1 MVGEPRFQRGNWQSH
16 DQSTRRHCLQRNDRD
31 PRIAARAGLQCRS
44 FLPQISGT
52 TLTPEVHDRAVAQQV
67 WSSGVMGN
75 ELNNTPSLQPSNT
88 PVLFSDYHS
97 HPQGHRVQH
106 YTQALLQPWIH
117 SAQVKG
123 IIDIAFTDHDRY
135 HAGIDFD
142 ELDRLREKNP
152 GVKIRAGIELDND
165 PETSAA
171 GRKWVE
177 QNWERLDFVLGSVHY
192 LSRPDQMFDSVPAGA
207 QQFAGRDIDEVY
219 ADYFRRVREI
229 AATGLVDCLAHL
241 DLVKIHGHRLSGEIG
256 SLINETLDL
265 IRARNLAIEL
275 STAGWRK
282 PVNELYPS
290 DSIIVLAMNKNISF
304 TTASDAHS
312 HAQLGDKFPILAQRM
327 ATLGIQQVCVFEKH
341 NRTQLPL

>member
-1 MVGEPRFQRGNWQSH
+1 MASDTLAP
-16 DQSTRRHCLQRNDRD
+16 LQ
-31 PRIAARAGLQCRS
+31 
-44 FLPQISGT
+44 
-52 TLTPEVHDRAVAQQV
+52 H
-67 WSSGVMGN
+67 
-75 ELNNTPSLQPSNT
+75 SNT
-88 PVLFSDYHS
+88 PILLFSDYHT
-97 HPQGHRVQH
+97 HPQGHRVQR
-106 YTQALLQPWIH
+106 YTQELLQPWAD
-117 SAQVKG
+117 SARKLG
-123 IIDIAFTDHDRY
+123 LIDIAFTDHDRY

-142 ELDRLREKNP
+142 EIDQLRERNP
-152 GVKIRAGIELDND
+152 DLRIRAGIELDND
-165 PETSAA
+165 PIHSAA
-171 GRKWVE
+171 GR
-177 QNWERLDFVLGSVHY
+177 NWIEKHWDKLDFVLGSVHF
-192 LSRPDQMFDSVPAGA
+192 LDRPDQMFDSVPDGA
-207 QQFAGRDIDEVY
+207 AQFEDRDIDAVY

-241 DLVKIHGHRLSGEIG
+241 DLIKIHGHRLRGEIG